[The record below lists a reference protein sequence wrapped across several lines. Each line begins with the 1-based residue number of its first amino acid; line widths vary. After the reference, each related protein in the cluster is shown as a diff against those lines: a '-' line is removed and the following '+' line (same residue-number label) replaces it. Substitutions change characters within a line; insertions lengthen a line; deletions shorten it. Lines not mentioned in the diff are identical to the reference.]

1 MSTQSNYRRLA
12 ENCLRV
18 AAECPDPALAGALR
32 ILAADYL
39 SSADA
44 IERPRG
50 TATTADSA
58 KGTGGDQPISRRR
71 QLAPQPRDPCLTM
84 SVADLH

>member
-18 AAECPDPALAGALR
+18 AAECPDPALAGALQ

-44 IERPRG
+44 IERPAGQQQQQIQPKEPEG
-50 TATTADSA
+50 TN
-58 KGTGGDQPISRRR
+58 Q
-71 QLAPQPRDPCLTM
+71 
-84 SVADLH
+84 

>member
-12 ENCLRV
+12 ENCMRM
-18 AAECPDPALAGALR
+18 AAECGDPEIASALR

-44 IERPRG
+44 IERPVG
-50 TATTADSA
+50 QQQQQIQP
-58 KGTGGDQPISRRR
+58 KEPEGDK
-71 QLAPQPRDPCLTM
+71 
-84 SVADLH
+84 